1 MGDHGGWNGL
11 NIQNDTNVFEWISG
25 EKVNFTYWRTGQPDN
40 NYHCVH
46 MYHNEQHKWQT
57 KKCSFA
63 HRSICEKGLFRFFV
77 AFILLVEN
85 KIQSNN
91 VHR

>member
-11 NIQNDTNVFEWISG
+11 NSQNDTNAFEWISG
-25 EKVNFTYWRTGQPDN
+25 EKVNFTYWRTGQPDS

-57 KKCSFA
+57 KKCSIA
-63 HRSICEKGLFRFFV
+63 QRSICEKGSFCFFV
-77 AFILLVEN
+77 VFILLVEN

-91 VHR
+91 LHR